1 MKLRVFLAILTGCL
15 MLSACGA
22 AETAPETGASVSKT
36 CTKAPETVAA
46 VQENR
51 YQNWDYY
58 NDYACVIDGNL
69 RYWIEFSDEFY
80 LHCMFRSGSA
90 EYQEVVYTL
99 YPDWDAPTAQEL
111 TIRTVTDAEGND
123 ITDWFE
129 GLAFAFSSEDSV
141 LMQVK
146 RNERTLAGGEEDNIL
161 TGDYT
166 FLPR

>member
-1 MKLRVFLAILTGCL
+1 M
-15 MLSACGA
+15 
-22 AETAPETGASVSKT
+22 
-36 CTKAPETVAA
+36 
-46 VQENR
+46 
-51 YQNWDYY
+51 
-58 NDYACVIDGNL
+58 
-69 RYWIEFSDEFY
+69 
-80 LHCMFRSGSA
+80 
-90 EYQEVVYTL
+90 

>member
-1 MKLRVFLAILTGCL
+1 M
-15 MLSACGA
+15 
-22 AETAPETGASVSKT
+22 
-36 CTKAPETVAA
+36 
-46 VQENR
+46 
-51 YQNWDYY
+51 
-58 NDYACVIDGNL
+58 IDGNL

-129 GLAFAFSSEDSV
+129 GLAFAFSSEDFV

-146 RNERTLAGGEEDNIL
+146 RNESTLAGGEEDNIL

>member
-1 MKLRVFLAILTGCL
+1 M
-15 MLSACGA
+15 
-22 AETAPETGASVSKT
+22 
-36 CTKAPETVAA
+36 
-46 VQENR
+46 
-51 YQNWDYY
+51 
-58 NDYACVIDGNL
+58 
-69 RYWIEFSDEFY
+69 
-80 LHCMFRSGSA
+80 
-90 EYQEVVYTL
+90 

-129 GLAFAFSSEDSV
+129 RLVFAFSSEDSV

-146 RNERTLAGGEEDNIL
+146 RNESTLAGGEEDNIL